1 MTGDYQAEPAGWDWI
16 DEEYPIAFTLMFVR
30 AVTPERVI
38 EAFGADPAAAELLT
52 AEATELTL
60 GYPWVRV
67 GRADEWAFAFDNSSV
82 KFSELGRIARELSA
96 GTDLA
101 LLVSGPNMDYF
112 YYFADGVEVTSF
124 EPLLAHDRDGSDP
137 DRFVPQMRQAGL
149 PVERGRDRAGP
160 RRSPRVALLETLT
173 LALALGI
180 RLSREVAM
188 GPLLTV

>member
-16 DEEYPIAFTLMFVR
+16 DEEYPTAFTLMFVR
-30 AVTPERVI
+30 GATPERVI
-38 EAFGADPAAAELLT
+38 EALGADPAAAELLT

-149 PVERGRDRAGP
+149 PVERRGDGAGP
-160 RRSPRVALLETLT
+160 QRSPRVAVLEMLT
-173 LALALGI
+173 LALGI